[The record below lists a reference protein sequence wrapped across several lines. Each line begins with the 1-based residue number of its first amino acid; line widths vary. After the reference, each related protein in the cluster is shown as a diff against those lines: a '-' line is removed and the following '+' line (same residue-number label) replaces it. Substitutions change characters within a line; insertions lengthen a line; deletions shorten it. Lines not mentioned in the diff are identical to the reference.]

1 MSQEYFQKVTEF
13 VELLDVSVERVDVE
27 KTLFVLEDE
36 SRGISNLIVDCE
48 DEILVIE
55 QLIMELPVSAG
66 ADAYRRLLQMN
77 RELVHGAFVID
88 EGGTKLLFRDTL
100 QLANLDFNELDA
112 SINALSL
119 GLASFADELIA
130 LSKAS

>member
-1 MSQEYFQKVTEF
+1 MSQEYFQKVMEY
-13 VELLDVSVERVDVE
+13 VELLDVSVEREDAE
-27 KTLFVLEDE
+27 KTLCVLEDE

-66 ADAYRRLLQMN
+66 AGAFRRLLQMN

>member
-1 MSQEYFQKVTEF
+1 MSQEYFQKVMEY
-13 VELLDVSVERVDVE
+13 VELLDVSVEREDAE
-27 KTLFVLEDE
+27 KTLCVLEDE

-66 ADAYRRLLQMN
+66 ANTFRRLLQMN

>member
-13 VELLDVSVERVDVE
+13 VELLDVSVERVNIE

-48 DEILVIE
+48 DEILIIE

>member
-13 VELLDVSVERVDVE
+13 VELLDVSVERVNVE

-48 DEILVIE
+48 DEILIIE

-66 ADAYRRLLQMN
+66 ADAYLRLLQMN

>member
-1 MSQEYFQKVTEF
+1 MSQEYFQKVMEY
-13 VELLDVSVERVDVE
+13 VELLDVSVEREDAE
-27 KTLFVLEDE
+27 KTLCVLEDE

-55 QLIMELPVSAG
+55 QLIMDLPVSAG
-66 ADAYRRLLQMN
+66 ANAFRRLLQMN

>member
-27 KTLFVLEDE
+27 KKLFVLEDE

-48 DEILVIE
+48 DEILIIE
-55 QLIMELPVSAG
+55 QLIMELPVSTG

>member
-13 VELLDVSVERVDVE
+13 VELLDVSVERVNVE

-48 DEILVIE
+48 DEILIIE

>member
-1 MSQEYFQKVTEF
+1 
-13 VELLDVSVERVDVE
+13 
-27 KTLFVLEDE
+27 
-36 SRGISNLIVDCE
+36 
-48 DEILVIE
+48 
-55 QLIMELPVSAG
+55 
-66 ADAYRRLLQMN
+66 MN

>member
-27 KTLFVLEDE
+27 KKLFVLEDE

-48 DEILVIE
+48 DEILIIE

>member
-1 MSQEYFQKVTEF
+1 MTEF

-27 KTLFVLEDE
+27 KKLFVLEDE

-48 DEILVIE
+48 DEILIIE

>member
-1 MSQEYFQKVTEF
+1 MSQEYFQKVAEY
-13 VELLDVSVERVDVE
+13 VELLDVSVEREDVE
-27 KTLFVLEDE
+27 NTLFVLEDE

-66 ADAYRRLLQMN
+66 AGAFRRLLQMN

-130 LSKAS
+130 LSKDS

>member
-13 VELLDVSVERVDVE
+13 VELLDVSVERVNVE

-48 DEILVIE
+48 DEILIIE
-55 QLIMELPVSAG
+55 QLIMELPVAAG

-130 LSKAS
+130 LSKAP

>member
-27 KTLFVLEDE
+27 NKLFVLEDE

-48 DEILVIE
+48 DEILIIE

>member
-13 VELLDVSVERVDVE
+13 VELLDVSVERVNVE

-48 DEILVIE
+48 DEILIIE

-130 LSKAS
+130 LSKAP

>member
-48 DEILVIE
+48 DEILIIE

-130 LSKAS
+130 LSKDS

>member
-13 VELLDVSVERVDVE
+13 VELLDVSVERVNVE

-48 DEILVIE
+48 DEILIIE

-66 ADAYRRLLQMN
+66 ADAYLRLLQMN

-100 QLANLDFNELDA
+100 QLANLDFNELDS

>member
-13 VELLDVSVERVDVE
+13 VELLDVSVERVNVE

-48 DEILVIE
+48 DEILIIE

-66 ADAYRRLLQMN
+66 ADAYCRLLQMN

>member
-1 MSQEYFQKVTEF
+1 MSQEYFQKVMEY
-13 VELLDVSVERVDVE
+13 VELLDVSVEREDAE
-27 KTLFVLEDE
+27 KTLCVLEDE

-55 QLIMELPVSAG
+55 QLIMELPVSTG
-66 ADAYRRLLQMN
+66 ANAFRRLLQMN

>member
-1 MSQEYFQKVTEF
+1 
-13 VELLDVSVERVDVE
+13 
-27 KTLFVLEDE
+27 
-36 SRGISNLIVDCE
+36 
-48 DEILVIE
+48 
-55 QLIMELPVSAG
+55 
-66 ADAYRRLLQMN
+66 
-77 RELVHGAFVID
+77 
-88 EGGTKLLFRDTL
+88 LFRDTL

>member
-1 MSQEYFQKVTEF
+1 MSQEYFQKVMEY
-13 VELLDVSVERVDVE
+13 VELLDVSVEREDAE
-27 KTLFVLEDE
+27 KTLCVLEDE
-36 SRGISNLIVDCE
+36 SRGISNLIIDCE

-55 QLIMELPVSAG
+55 QLIMDLPVSAG
-66 ADAYRRLLQMN
+66 ANAFRRLLQMN

-130 LSKAS
+130 LSKDS

>member
-1 MSQEYFQKVTEF
+1 MSQEYFQKVMEY
-13 VELLDVSVERVDVE
+13 VELLDVSVEREDAE
-27 KTLFVLEDE
+27 KTLCVLEDE

-55 QLIMELPVSAG
+55 QLIMELPLSAG
-66 ADAYRRLLQMN
+66 ANAFRRLLQMN

>member
-1 MSQEYFQKVTEF
+1 MSQEYFQKVTEL
-13 VELLDVSVERVDVE
+13 VELLDVSVERVNVE

-48 DEILVIE
+48 DEILIIE

-66 ADAYRRLLQMN
+66 ADAYLRLLQMN

>member
-48 DEILVIE
+48 DEILIIE

-66 ADAYRRLLQMN
+66 AGAFRRLLQMN

>member
-13 VELLDVSVERVDVE
+13 VELLDVSVERVNVE

-48 DEILVIE
+48 DEILIIE
-55 QLIMELPVSAG
+55 QLIMELPVAAG

>member
-1 MSQEYFQKVTEF
+1 MSQEYFQKVMEY
-13 VELLDVSVERVDVE
+13 VELLDVSVEREDAE
-27 KTLFVLEDE
+27 KTLCVLEDE

-66 ADAYRRLLQMN
+66 ANAFRRLLQMN

>member
-27 KTLFVLEDE
+27 KKLFVLEDE

-48 DEILVIE
+48 DEILIIE

-66 ADAYRRLLQMN
+66 TDAYRRLLQMN

>member
-1 MSQEYFQKVTEF
+1 MSQEYFQKVMEY
-13 VELLDVSVERVDVE
+13 VELLDVSVEREDAE
-27 KTLFVLEDE
+27 KTLCVLEDE
-36 SRGISNLIVDCE
+36 SRGISNLIIDCE

-66 ADAYRRLLQMN
+66 ANAFRRLLQMN

-130 LSKAS
+130 LSKDS

>member
-1 MSQEYFQKVTEF
+1 MSQEYFQKVTEL
-13 VELLDVSVERVDVE
+13 VELLDVSVERVNVE

-48 DEILVIE
+48 DEILIIE

-66 ADAYRRLLQMN
+66 ADAYLRLLQMN

-100 QLANLDFNELDA
+100 QLANLDFNELDS

>member
-1 MSQEYFQKVTEF
+1 MSQEYFQKVMEY
-13 VELLDVSVERVDVE
+13 VELLDVSVEREDAG
-27 KTLFVLEDE
+27 KTLCVLEDE

-55 QLIMELPVSAG
+55 QLIMELPLSAG
-66 ADAYRRLLQMN
+66 ANAFRRLLQMN

>member
-13 VELLDVSVERVDVE
+13 VELLDVSVERVNVE
-27 KTLFVLEDE
+27 KSLFVLEDE

-48 DEILVIE
+48 DEILIIE

>member
-27 KTLFVLEDE
+27 KKLFVLEDD
-36 SRGISNLIVDCE
+36 SCGISNLIVDCE
-48 DEILVIE
+48 DEILIIE